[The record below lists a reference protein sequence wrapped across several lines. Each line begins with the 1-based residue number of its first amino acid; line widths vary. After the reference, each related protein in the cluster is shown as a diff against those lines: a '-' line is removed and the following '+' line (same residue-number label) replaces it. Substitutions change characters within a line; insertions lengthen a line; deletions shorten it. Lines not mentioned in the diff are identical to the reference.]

1 VSRAHRPVF
10 GRCLPYGCARG
21 RFHASAGRVR
31 LWESGNRDEV
41 GSIRSA
47 PSDCAPASIFGAHV
61 GQLSPNSVAIALL
74 GALTGAAHATVRK
87 LGSLE
92 HPAVI
97 VFYHSLVTFPIASA
111 NWLMPAGGEWLLLL
125 GVGMSTQLA
134 QTFITRGL
142 QVETAVRR
150 KLSVTRIVADSPFG
164 AQKRASSR
172 TPGARNIAPE
182 PYIRFRIS
190 IDPFPV
196 VMRSRRP
203 PLPIVPLSFDG
214 ESRP

>member
-1 VSRAHRPVF
+1 M
-10 GRCLPYGCARG
+10 
-21 RFHASAGRVR
+21 R

-87 LGSLE
+87 LGPLE

-97 VFYHSLVTFPIASA
+97 VFYHPLVTFPIASA

-125 GVGMSTQLA
+125 GVGMSIQLA
-134 QTFITRGL
+134 QTFIIRGL
-142 QVETAVRR
+142 QIETAVRR

-164 AQKRASSR
+164 ALKRASSR

-182 PYIRFRIS
+182 PYPRFRIS

-196 VMRSRRP
+196 VMRNRRP
-203 PLPIVPLSFDG
+203 PPPIVPLSFDG